1 MQFATIDDKYE
12 IRGTIGSGGMG
23 VVYEAY
29 QSGIDRIVALKVLT
43 YAPADDPADWMRFER
58 EAIALSRLSHPN
70 IVQFHAYGI
79 WTGVPYIAMERLH
92 GDSLGEK
99 LAEPENRHG
108 LDPRLALQA
117 ARSICSALQ
126 HAHEQGICHRDIK
139 PSNAILIKG
148 DADEQVK
155 LIDFGL
161 AKLTGVDGQQKLTQT
176 GNALGSVLYMSPE
189 QCVGKPVDGRTD
201 IYGLGCLLYHC
212 LTGEAPFV
220 AENGVAVMFQHL
232 NEPISSA
239 ADWHRLA
246 PSVQAVLQKCL
257 AKKATERYVDAAE
270 LDGDL
275 KKLLESE
282 EQLVTTFDGT
292 RAAPVSRNGT
302 RRKSPLM
309 FVAGLATAGLII
321 GLVNL
326 MQSGKQP
333 DQTTELTAQSVD
345 DTLDEKLKRM
355 TNASIAHRIG
365 FAADSNGDFT
375 VSGPMLA
382 KANEL
387 LDADPKKCDD
397 TTAYEIKADYARIL
411 RRNRDYENAHRIL
424 LEAVPYSQKLPIE
437 RQCQVLIDL
446 SAIARDRG
454 DRKAAIEYSD
464 KNLALFEQ
472 LLRENAQHPAK
483 ALYSKYTE
491 ALGEAANAYEMDAH
505 FKEAEPLRRKAVAYA
520 RRQDQG
526 VLLLNTLCALSATL
540 NNEQNPKEAM
550 AVMDIW
556 RATTDNTGNMGNA
569 VEDTTAER
577 AAGLRWLAQLKR
589 ETGDINGSC
598 ESLQDALALAETL
611 PPLRKTQACADIYK
625 SLAFHYYFNNQIAE
639 GERAEAEAIKCFKL
653 CNSAWLDDVQ
663 TEFALAK
670 KQALKRARSVV
681 PATTRNANNKS

>member
-29 QSGIDRIVALKVLT
+29 QSGIDRTVALKVLS

-70 IVQFHAYGI
+70 VVQFHAYGI
-79 WTGVPYIAMERLH
+79 WRGVPYIAMERLH
-92 GDSLGEK
+92 GDSLRDK

-108 LDPRLALQA
+108 IDARFALQI

-139 PSNAILIKG
+139 PSNVILIKG
-148 DADEQVK
+148 DADGQVK

-176 GNALGSVLYMSPE
+176 GNALGSVMYMSPE
-189 QCVGKPVDGRTD
+189 QCVGQPVDGRTD

-239 ADWHRLA
+239 PDWHRLA

-257 AKKATERYVDAAE
+257 AKKAKERYTDAAE
-270 LDGDL
+270 LDADL
-275 KKLLESE
+275 RKLLESGVP
-282 EQLVTTFDGT
+282 LVTTFDGT
-292 RAAPVSRNGT
+292 HAASVRRHGA

-309 FVAGLATAGLII
+309 IAAGLAIAGLIV
-321 GLVNL
+321 GLANV

-333 DQTTELTAQSVD
+333 EPTAELTAQSVD
-345 DTLDEKLKRM
+345 DTLEEKLKRM
-355 TNASIAHRIG
+355 TNAKIAHRVG
-365 FAADSNGDFT
+365 FAADTHGDFNE
-375 VSGPMLA
+375 SGPMLA

-387 LDADPKKCDD
+387 LDADPKKYDV
-397 TTAYEIKADYARIL
+397 TTACDIKLDYARIL
-411 RRNRDYENAHRIL
+411 RRNRDYGNAHRIL
-424 LEAVPYSQKLPIE
+424 LEAVPYSQKLLIE
-437 RQCQVLIDL
+437 RQCRILTEL
-446 SAIARDRG
+446 SATARNRG

-505 FKEAEPLRRKAVAYA
+505 FNEAEPLRRKAVDYA

-526 VLLLNTLCALSATL
+526 ILLLNALCALSATL
-540 NNEQNPKEAM
+540 NNEQKPKEAM

-556 RATTDNTGNMGNA
+556 QATPDSTTNT
-569 VEDTTAER
+569 VEDMTAER

-589 ETGDINGSC
+589 ETGDIKGGYK
-598 ESLQDALALAETL
+598 SLQDALALAETL

-625 SLAFHYYFNNQIAE
+625 SLAIHYYFNNQIAE
-639 GERAEAEAIKCFKL
+639 GERAEAESIKCFKL

-663 TEFALAK
+663 KQFALAK
-670 KQALKRARSVV
+670 KQALKRVRRVV
-681 PATTRNANNKS
+681 PATASDASNKS